1 MPTLKEKLMAAK
13 AEGDLRI
20 AESRDYSAREEAPLL
35 IEEIVAPVEV
45 VEKVKKPKAEKKP
58 SSKPKKQKNG

>member
-20 AESRDYSAREEAPLL
+20 AESRDYSAREEATLL
-35 IEEIVAPVEV
+35 IEVTVAPVEV

-58 SSKPKKQKNG
+58 SSKPKKQNNG